1 MGMFDYLYY
10 IKELRDRFPDL
21 EKENETFVVT
31 IDYTKEIFQTK
42 SLDKLLEY
50 YRVTPNGEMLRLVDD
65 EYIRWPYSGLLN
77 FYTTVDDEIELVEN
91 DELEMM
97 LTAVKSYYWI
107 EFESL
112 FSKGELL
119 WTEPKIIEYRE
130 AENLFEVNV

>member
-1 MGMFDYLYY
+1 MVTVDYN
-10 IKELRDRFPDL
+10 KE
-21 EKENETFVVT
+21 V
-31 IDYTKEIFQTK
+31 FQTK

-50 YRVTPNGEMLRLVDD
+50 YRVTPHGEMLRMVDD
-65 EYIRWPYSGLLN
+65 EYIQWPYSGLLN

-119 WTEPKIIEYRE
+119 WTEPKILEYRE
-130 AENLFEVNV
+130 SENLFRTNE

>member
-1 MGMFDYLYY
+1 MGLFDYVYY
-10 IKELRDRFPDL
+10 IKELPDQFPDL
-21 EKENETFVVT
+21 ENENETFVVT
-31 IDYTKEIFQTK
+31 VDYNKEVFQTK

-50 YRVTPNGEMLRLVDD
+50 YRVTPHGEMLRMVDD
-65 EYIRWPYSGLLN
+65 EYIQWPYSGLLN

-119 WTEPKIIEYRE
+119 WTEAKILEYRE
-130 AENLFEVNV
+130 AENLFKVNE